1 MNPEPTN
8 PEPRNLDDL
17 YVDHGGLAY
26 RTTERIFRSCRL
38 SHTVGHRVIGFIAI
52 TWVPLFCLALL
63 EGRAIASTPE
73 ESFLLDFATYAR
85 FFLGVPLLIVAEVVV
100 GPRLTSAGRQFING
114 GFVRAEDYPA
124 FERAIARLA
133 RSRDSIWP
141 ESILLAIAMVT
152 AWNISRETVYQANI
166 TTWRTPIRAEGEVR
180 QISYTGLW
188 LHLVAM
194 PIIQFILYRWFW
206 RLFLWGRFL
215 FTVSR
220 MQLNLVPTHADQAG
234 GLGFLGT
241 SHLSLGIFAFGAG
254 AVMSAEA
261 AFLIVFRNVDIQ
273 TFRVPYISYLVLI
286 ELIILGPLLLFLPS
300 LTRARLEALR
310 EYSLLVCR
318 YNRDFH
324 DKWING
330 NARAEEQLLGSAD
343 IQSLADLGNSFE
355 YVRSMKVVPFGV
367 RVIVQLAVVASL
379 PCIPLLLLV
388 IPVDKILGLLA
399 GAIF

>member
-1 MNPEPTN
+1 
-8 PEPRNLDDL
+8 
-17 YVDHGGLAY
+17 
-26 RTTERIFRSCRL
+26 
-38 SHTVGHRVIGFIAI
+38 
-52 TWVPLFCLALL
+52 
-63 EGRAIASTPE
+63 
-73 ESFLLDFATYAR
+73 
-85 FFLGVPLLIVAEVVV
+85 
-100 GPRLTSAGRQFING
+100 
-114 GFVRAEDYPA
+114 
-124 FERAIARLA
+124 
-133 RSRDSIWP
+133 
-141 ESILLAIAMVT
+141 
-152 AWNISRETVYQANI
+152 
-166 TTWRTPIRAEGEVR
+166 
-180 QISYTGLW
+180 
-188 LHLVAM
+188 M
-194 PIIQFILYRWFW
+194 PIIQFFLDRWFW

-215 FTVSR
+215 FTVAR

-241 SHLSLGIFAFGAG
+241 SHLSLGIFAFGAV
-254 AVMSAEA
+254 AVMSAEV

-286 ELIILGPLLLFLPS
+286 ELIILGPLLLFIPS
-300 LTRARLEALR
+300 LTLARLQALR